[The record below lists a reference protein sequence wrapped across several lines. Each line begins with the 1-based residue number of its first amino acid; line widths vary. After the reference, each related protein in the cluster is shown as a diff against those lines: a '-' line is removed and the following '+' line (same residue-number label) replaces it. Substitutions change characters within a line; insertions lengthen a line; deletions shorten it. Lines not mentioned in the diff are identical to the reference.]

1 MLRRLR
7 HRVVRFPRVIAALAV
22 MACAA
27 PAVAGPLAFC
37 LNSGDSPRVVPATDH
52 CESMAESAVDAGS
65 AAEAPATTAVP
76 AHLPAVDEAVGTGAG
91 AVVVPPVVQTALI
104 FTHVGG
110 LLPPLPDLLPS
121 RDDAYGGAAPE
132 RSSMRSLAGAV
143 VGRSVRLR
151 V

>member
-27 PAVAGPLAFC
+27 PAVAGPLAYC
-37 LNSGDSPRVVPATDH
+37 LDSGDSPRVVPAADH
-52 CESMAESAVDAGS
+52 CESMAAAAVKAESPG
-65 AAEAPATTAVP
+65 ETPAKTTVP

-104 FTHVGG
+104 FMHVGG